1 MKKYLSVCK
10 LIIRSSVYPVMGVLL
25 GAIIANGVSF
35 ALRGWQRAD
44 LFEAICNISNVSLGL
59 ILMTVFLASALC
71 KRGGQLTYTMRR
83 LRISDKT
90 VFCFQA
96 CYNALCFALFFMVQA
111 LSFVVMSLLYL
122 NAHPEAGHQTLFVTA
137 YQYEVFHVVFP
148 LENTLGWIC
157 NGILMAGLGICT
169 AAYPFRQRRGRKSIC
184 TYLMVGIVLL
194 YMVIVGEEHHL
205 GVTGAAM
212 CIPATLLIGGFCLAG
227 VLGIEEE
234 VDE

>member
-1 MKKYLSVCK
+1 MKKYFSVCK
-10 LIIRSSVYPVMGVLL
+10 LIIRSSIYPVMGVLL
-25 GAIIANGVSF
+25 GTVIGNFVLFFLNGWG
-35 ALRGWQRAD
+35 RGD
-44 LFEAICNISNVSLGL
+44 MYEAIFNISTVHLGL
-59 ILMTVFLASALC
+59 IMLAVFLASALC
-71 KRGGQLTYTMRR
+71 RRGGQLTYTMRR
-83 LRISDKT
+83 LRISDKA

-111 LSFVVMSLLYL
+111 LSFVGMSLLYL

-148 LENTLGWIC
+148 LENTLGWLC

-169 AAYPFRQRRGRKSIC
+169 AAYPFRQRRGRRSIC

-194 YMVIVGEEHHL
+194 YMVIIAEEHHL
-205 GVTGAAM
+205 GVTGAVM